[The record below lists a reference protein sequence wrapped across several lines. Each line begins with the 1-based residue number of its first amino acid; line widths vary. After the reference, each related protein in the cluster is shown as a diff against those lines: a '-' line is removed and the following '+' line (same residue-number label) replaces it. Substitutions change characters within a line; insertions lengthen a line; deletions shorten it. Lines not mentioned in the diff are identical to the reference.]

1 LQPADVCDERAAGGR
16 TVGMGTTSDLRT
28 GLVIEMDGALFSV
41 VEFQH
46 VKPGKGGAFVRT
58 KLKNVATGRVMDK
71 TFNAG
76 AKIETVRIDTVAMQ
90 YLYKSGDDYCFMNS
104 ETYEQI
110 MLPHG
115 MVEEIASLMKENTVV
130 TMQMRDGQP
139 LGVELPTFVDLEI
152 VETAPGVKGDT
163 VSGGSKPATLETG
176 KVIQVPLFV
185 EQGTVVRVDTRTGEY
200 VSRV

>member
-1 LQPADVCDERAAGGR
+1 
-16 TVGMGTTSDLRT
+16 MTTTNDLR
-28 GLVIEMDGALFSV
+28 GGMVLEIDGTLYSV

-58 KLKNVATGRVMDK
+58 KLKNVETGRVIDK

-76 AKIETVRIDTVAMQ
+76 EKVKDVRIDRVEMQ
-90 YLYKSGDDYCFMNS
+90 YLYSSGDTYHFMNT
-104 ETYEQI
+104 ETYDQTEVSAA
-110 MLPHG
+110 
-115 MVEEIASLMKENTVV
+115 MVADIAPMMKENTVV
-130 TMQMRDGQP
+130 TVQMRDGQP
-139 LGVELPTFVDLEI
+139 IALELPTFVELKI

-163 VSGGSKPATLETG
+163 VSGGTKPATLETG

-185 EQGTVVRVDTRTGEY
+185 EQGTTVRVDTRSGEY